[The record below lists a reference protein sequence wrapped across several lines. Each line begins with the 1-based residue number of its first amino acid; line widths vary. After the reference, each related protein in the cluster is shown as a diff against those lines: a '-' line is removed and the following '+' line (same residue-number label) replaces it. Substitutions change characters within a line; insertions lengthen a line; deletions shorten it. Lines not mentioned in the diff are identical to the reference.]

1 MQDPIK
7 EQTDC
12 ARSRIHCITFPM
24 GKLKSDT
31 MPFGYVHI
39 AHNFKY
45 RGADVYTV
53 SIHNGQSKESSV
65 FVFDNLK
72 DAVLSI
78 KGLFQSICESMLD
91 IREHWRQYQGIEME
105 FPKID
110 EYQYDFGGKSVKYK
124 IFTSVVT
131 SYAYVMMGGDMEVD
145 HLSTKIQIGDFVMH
159 APTDYNQHWHRETL
173 EECICLHEESLCVWG
188 FDKFL

>member
-1 MQDPIK
+1 MQDPLK

-39 AHNFKY
+39 AHNFNY
-45 RGADVYTV
+45 ISADVYTV
-53 SIHNGQSKESSV
+53 SIQNGKSKESSV

-78 KGLFQSICESMLD
+78 KGLFQSICEAMLD
-91 IREHWRQYQGIEME
+91 IRAHWREYQGVEMV
-105 FPKID
+105 FPRAD
-110 EYQYDFGGKSVKYK
+110 EYQYTFKGKSVKYK
-124 IFTSVVT
+124 IFTEVIT
-131 SYAYVMMGGDMEVD
+131 SEAIDFMGDEMIVD
-145 HLSTKIQIGDFVMH
+145 HLFTKIQIGDFMMC
-159 APTDYNQHWHRETL
+159 APTDYNHLVHRDTL
-173 EECICLHEESLCVWG
+173 EDCICLHQESLCVWG